1 MTDTKPAMP
10 DESQLRPRI
19 VLGELAYEIAK
30 QEAGNDKITQT
41 HLEIAITKLQLSPQD
56 QVATP
61 AENADWLRAQLQQT
75 NELLITLRYM
85 ILSLSA
91 ESDDEIQ
98 ISLRHLNERLNSKQ
112 LKKAAETNQNVP
124 SMEAIIQQM
133 EILQGREQEQEA
145 AKSHGEDREM

>member
-19 VLGELAYEIAK
+19 VLGDLAYEIAK
-30 QEAGNDKITQT
+30 QEAGDDKITQT

-56 QVATP
+56 RVSPP

-124 SMEAIIQQM
+124 NMEAIIQQM
-133 EILQGREQEQEA
+133 EILQGREQVAE
-145 AKSHGEDREM
+145 KSHSEDREM